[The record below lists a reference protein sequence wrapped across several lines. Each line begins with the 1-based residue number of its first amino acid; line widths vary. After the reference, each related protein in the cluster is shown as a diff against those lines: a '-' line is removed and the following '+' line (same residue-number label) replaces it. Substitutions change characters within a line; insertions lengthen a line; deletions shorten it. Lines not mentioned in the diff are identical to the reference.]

1 MRHERSRTTAS
12 NEQIFVPFTEQRF
25 SRLQERLRCGCI
37 HCGSVLSAFIGRE
50 ELHAREQVII
60 TMVEDRRARL
70 TALSQKAGRTEN
82 ILELADPQEWMLQDF
97 GGNHEEAENQRRS
110 KRAKPTDPNAPK
122 QRTALEIALQQA
134 REDLASAGMSSST
147 ADQTQQYKK
156 INWDLKRDIQS
167 KLDVLE
173 RRTQKAIVQLL
184 REKLENDADSQE
196 LD

>member
-1 MRHERSRTTAS
+1 MRLYS
-12 NEQIFVPFTEQRF
+12 
-25 SRLQERLRCGCI
+25 LWLCGW
-37 HCGSVLSAFIGRE
+37 LSAFIGRE

-110 KRAKPTDPNAPK
+110 KRAKPTDPNTPK